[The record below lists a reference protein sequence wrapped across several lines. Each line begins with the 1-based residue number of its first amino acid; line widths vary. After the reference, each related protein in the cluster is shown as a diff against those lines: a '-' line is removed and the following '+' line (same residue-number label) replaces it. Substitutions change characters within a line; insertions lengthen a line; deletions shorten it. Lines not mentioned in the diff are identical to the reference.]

1 MERNKFEEHVRTKL
15 QERELEPSPEAWKKL
30 ETALGTPK
38 SNNRT
43 LWYAVAASLVAIL
56 VVGSFLLKEETQVSN
71 DLVDTTIPAVAVET
85 SEAVASEDKN
95 RVEENEGSPTVETIL
110 TGEETLPK
118 KTQEAT
124 QLATA
129 QKRTNNSA
137 VTQGKYTPD
146 MAQATVE
153 TKGNKV
159 PQKLENDTYEQLKVT
174 EIVAQ
179 VENLRQEERPVTTAV
194 IENLLQK
201 AQRDIANRRLLQEAT
216 TKIDPASLLNDVES
230 ELERSFRDKV
240 FDALGDGF
248 NKIRTAVVERNN

>member
-1 MERNKFEEHVRTKL
+1 M
-15 QERELEPSPEAWKKL
+15 
-30 ETALGTPK
+30 G
-38 SNNRT
+38 
-43 LWYAVAASLVAIL
+43 
-56 VVGSFLLKEETQVSN
+56 
-71 DLVDTTIPAVAVET
+71 
-85 SEAVASEDKN
+85 
-95 RVEENEGSPTVETIL
+95 
-110 TGEETLPK
+110 

-201 AQRDIANRRLLQEAT
+201 NLKMFGRI
-216 TKIDPASLLNDVES
+216 
-230 ELERSFRDKV
+230 
-240 FDALGDGF
+240 
-248 NKIRTAVVERNN
+248 